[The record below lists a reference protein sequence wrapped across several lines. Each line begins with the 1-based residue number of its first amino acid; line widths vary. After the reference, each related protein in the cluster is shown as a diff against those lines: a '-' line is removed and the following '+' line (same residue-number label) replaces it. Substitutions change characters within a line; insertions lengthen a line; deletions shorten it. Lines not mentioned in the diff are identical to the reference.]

1 MSEKWRGL
9 RNWIVL
15 AAVLGLLTAG
25 GLAMAQEG
33 TSNDNQEARE
43 DQGPP
48 WLRPGYDDDWTPGTP
63 GPPPWAG
70 QDDDDNDG
78 LGPPWLRPGYDDD
91 WTPGTPGP
99 PPWAGQDD
107 D

>member
-1 MSEKWRGL
+1 MSERSRGS
-9 RNWIVL
+9 RYWIVL
-15 AAVLGLLTAG
+15 AAVLGVLTAG

-33 TSNDNQEARE
+33 TTSDNPEAGE

-48 WLRPGYDDDWTPGTP
+48 WLRPDFEGDWTPGTP

-70 QDDDDNDG
+70 QDDDDG
-78 LGPPWLRPGYDDD
+78 EGPPWLRPDFQGD